1 MIELF
6 EKTLLAGMGALSL
19 SQKKA
24 EELIQELKQRF
35 DVSEEEGK
43 VLFSRLQE
51 NARENQQKLE
61 ELARGEVRL
70 ACERMGV
77 VTREEFDKLA
87 KKVAQLEKQL
97 KSTPKD

>member
-1 MIELF
+1 MIELL

-43 VLFSRLQE
+43 VLLSRLQE
-51 NARENQQKLE
+51 SARENQQKLE

-77 VTREEFDKLA
+77 VTREEFDKLV
-87 KKVAQLEKQL
+87 KKVGQLEKQL
-97 KSTPKD
+97 KSIPKV

>member
-6 EKTLLAGMGALSL
+6 EKTFLAGMGAISL
-19 SQKKA
+19 SQKKG

-43 VLFSRLQE
+43 QLLSRLQE
-51 NARENQQKLE
+51 SARENQQKLE

-77 VTREEFDKLA
+77 VTREEFDKLG

-97 KSTPKD
+97 KALSKT

>member
-24 EELIQELKQRF
+24 EELIQELRQRF

-43 VLFSRLQE
+43 VLLSRLQE
-51 NARENQQKLE
+51 SARENQQKLE

-77 VTREEFDKLA
+77 VTREELDKLA

-97 KSTPKD
+97 KSIPKG

>member
-1 MIELF
+1 MIELL

-24 EELIQELKQRF
+24 EELTQELKQRF
-35 DVSEEEGK
+35 NVSEEEGK
-43 VLFSRLQE
+43 ALLSRLQE
-51 NARENQQKLE
+51 GARENQQKLE

-87 KKVAQLEKQL
+87 KKVSHLEKQL
-97 KSTPKD
+97 KAQAKD

>member
-1 MIELF
+1 MIELL

-43 VLFSRLQE
+43 ALLSRLQDS
-51 NARENQQKLE
+51 ARENQQKLE

-87 KKVAQLEKQL
+87 KKVGQLEKQL
-97 KSTPKD
+97 KSMPKG